1 MAKRPTRKQSSLGLT
16 NTVMAVAAKK
26 EIDHAKE
33 EKVSIKQGDVT
44 KCGFTV
50 KEVMKD
56 GRLLISS
63 LDCAKIVNR
72 GEIELA

>member
-1 MAKRPTRKQSSLGLT
+1 MPKSKKDVFLGLSSA
-16 NTVMAVAAKK
+16 VLEVAAKK

-56 GRLLISS
+56 GRLFVSS
-63 LDCAKIVNR
+63 KDCAKIVNR
-72 GEIELA
+72 DSVKF